1 MHGSEINLMSLPGD
15 VRVMHGSEI
24 NLMSLPVCGPAYS
37 TCGSPN
43 RPKDCCDSRKS
54 TARFIWCVYKLN
66 GSVFVEVL
74 GDLGSYCMS
83 DIVRELLL
91 CTLLSSLTLLAESL
105 PVFLY
110 SQLFEDARRHY
121 FSQGFKPDQAELQ
134 MLQAVNETSSVG
146 TESLMSN
153 LQLFACRAEAHLKLH
168 QLGDAEMCV
177 IEAQKHELLAAARE
191 LNFFGMFFEA
201 YILSVQAQIHM
212 AFGSDSSNLILYCN
226 RAACW
231 YKLEEWEKSLDD
243 CNHALHIQPYYT
255 KALLRRDGSNFK
267 LQRWAED
274 VRDYKVL
281 RRELLRDN
289 DVAASLFHAQAE
301 WSELLCNSKIAIIH
315 LGFCIIVPFFLI
327 YFFVLTAIVLYYYS
341 YVMLCSSCV
350 TAVQHA
356 YLALTLYM
364 GKILQKFLNGGVDVP
379 LPTALTHKKKKP
391 EEIEAMRIKIKDL
404 TKYCAKFAKFKAL
417 VKKHM
422 LQVFEDGEDSESDD

>member
-43 RPKDCCDSRKS
+43 RPKDCCDSR
-54 TARFIWCVYKLN
+54 
-66 GSVFVEVL
+66 
-74 GDLGSYCMS
+74 
-83 DIVRELLL
+83 LL

-134 MLQAVNETSSVG
+134 MLQA
-146 TESLMSN
+146 
-153 LQLFACRAEAHLKLH
+153 LFACRAEAHLKLH

-212 AFGSDSSNLILYCN
+212 AFGRFENTLAAIEKAGNVDPRSAELVILHTN
-226 RAACW
+226 IRMVGQACARGNE
-231 YKLEEWEKSLDD
+231 LFRSER
-243 CNHALHIQPYYT
+243 YT
-255 KALLRRDGSNFK
+255 EACIAYG

-327 YFFVLTAIVLYYYS
+327 YFFVLIAIVFYYYS
-341 YVMLCSSCV
+341 YVMLCSSCA

-379 LPTALTHKKKKP
+379 LPTALTHRKKKP
-391 EEIEAMRIKIKDL
+391 EEIEAMRTKIKDL
-404 TKYCAKFAKFKAL
+404 TQYCAKFAKFKAL

>member
-43 RPKDCCDSRKS
+43 RPKDCCDSR
-54 TARFIWCVYKLN
+54 
-66 GSVFVEVL
+66 
-74 GDLGSYCMS
+74 
-83 DIVRELLL
+83 LL

-146 TESLMSN
+146 TESLMLN

-212 AFGSDSSNLILYCN
+212 AFGRFENTL
-226 RAACW
+226 AAIEKAGNVDPRTCW

-255 KALLRRDGSNFK
+255 KANFK

-327 YFFVLTAIVLYYYS
+327 YFFVLIAIVFYYYS
-341 YVMLCSSCV
+341 YVMLCSSCA

-379 LPTALTHKKKKP
+379 LPTALTHRKKKP
-391 EEIEAMRIKIKDL
+391 EEIEAMRTKIKDL
-404 TKYCAKFAKFKAL
+404 TQYCAKFAKFKAL